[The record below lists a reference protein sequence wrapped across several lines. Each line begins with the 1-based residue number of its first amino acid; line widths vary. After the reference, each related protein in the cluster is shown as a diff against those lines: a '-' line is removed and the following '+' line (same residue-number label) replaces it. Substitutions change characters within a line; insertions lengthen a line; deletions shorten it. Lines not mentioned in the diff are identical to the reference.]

1 MNDVMGT
8 ISYEEFTGSCLEFLK
23 LSQELQDGWE
33 AKGDALQ
40 EGNFYLMKLERVE
53 DVLQDSLPPR
63 EKCSGD
69 KDGNTKDN
77 IETIDIMEDND
88 DLWPE
93 DPSVIHNVCLKTII
107 TYEYHITYS
116 ISYSVPVLFFNAYNH
131 SGKLLT
137 LEDMWRRVSP
147 QHSKQILHQK
157 WESLTQQEHPVLG
170 RPFYQ
175 LHPCN
180 TAKLMAEFSKNRKDL
195 DTLKGLRY
203 MISWLSTFGQVVGL
217 KLPISYFQ

>member
-1 MNDVMGT
+1 MGT
-8 ISYEEFTGSCLEFLK
+8 ISYEEFTRSCFEFLK
-23 LSQELQDGWE
+23 LSQELRDGWE
-33 AKGDALQ
+33 VKGDALQ
-40 EGNFYLMKLERVE
+40 EGNFYLMKLERIE
-53 DVLQDSLPPR
+53 DVLRDCPPPR
-63 EKCSGD
+63 EKCDSD

-77 IETIDIMEDND
+77 IGTIDIMEDCEE
-88 DLWPE
+88 LCLE
-93 DPSVIHNVCLKTII
+93 DPSAIDNTCSKTII

-116 ISYSVPVLFFNAYNH
+116 ISYSVPVLYFNAYNH

-137 LEDMWRRVSP
+137 LQEMWRRVSP
-147 QHSKQILHQK
+147 QHSEQILHQK

-180 TAKLMAEFSKNRKDL
+180 TAKLMAEFSKGRKDL
-195 DTLKGLRY
+195 ATVKGLTY

-217 KLPISYFQ
+217 KIPILYFQCQ